1 MNADYPTSYPFTE
14 IVQQIHN
21 SKKRGYHQKDDSF
34 PHSLF
39 GLVLN
44 NPIEN
49 KFDLNTLNTSPYNS
63 ILCTPFNDE
72 AKDVAQKLCTLYNEL
87 KKPKKDLFLDSYKF
101 ISECIGLIFNNDYII
116 KDINLKNWYDDEHTA
131 LRKFIQN
138 LDSKGKIETPE
149 KFSFNFTDTQ
159 FKKFQYTHSDYH
171 IINWMIVCS
180 VGFLFTN
187 RLNKN
192 LAPIKIQEIF
202 KSVIHRFKSSWFTY
216 LTNEDNVRLY
226 STKKQYSEFQK
237 SFNREPSS
245 IMEMLLN
252 TKWDLNVL
260 SIALTNFIQTE
271 VMIDLNNLYVDNVA
285 NSKLRNSFEHS
296 LDNPTSKITV
306 FEYEMYN
313 AYGGVMKWKGGIDMG
328 HPLNYILGGDMTK
341 KEVIFEDSEL
351 NQNPSKERDIVKDA
365 KKYEYIL
372 YKVHTKKLNDVI
384 SSISNY
390 TNVVSS
396 PDVLLTAEDKVN
408 KKRVEIEQFRF
419 NCFVAYITWKYDDEN
434 KLSELIQW
442 GELECGDCNN
452 SWDYLIDPPQEY
464 IDTLESFI

>member
-1 MNADYPTSYPFTE
+1 
-14 IVQQIHN
+14 
-21 SKKRGYHQKDDSF
+21 
-34 PHSLF
+34 
-39 GLVLN
+39 
-44 NPIEN
+44 
-49 KFDLNTLNTSPYNS
+49 
-63 ILCTPFNDE
+63 
-72 AKDVAQKLCTLYNEL
+72 
-87 KKPKKDLFLDSYKF
+87 
-101 ISECIGLIFNNDYII
+101 
-116 KDINLKNWYDDEHTA
+116 
-131 LRKFIQN
+131 
-138 LDSKGKIETPE
+138 
-149 KFSFNFTDTQ
+149 
-159 FKKFQYTHSDYH
+159 
-171 IINWMIVCS
+171 
-180 VGFLFTN
+180 
-187 RLNKN
+187 
-192 LAPIKIQEIF
+192 
-202 KSVIHRFKSSWFTY
+202 
-216 LTNEDNVRLY
+216 
-226 STKKQYSEFQK
+226 
-237 SFNREPSS
+237 
-245 IMEMLLN
+245 
-252 TKWDLNVL
+252 
-260 SIALTNFIQTE
+260 
-271 VMIDLNNLYVDNVA
+271 
-285 NSKLRNSFEHS
+285 
-296 LDNPTSKITV
+296 
-306 FEYEMYN
+306 
-313 AYGGVMKWKGGIDMG
+313 MG